1 MNNKLYEKQK
11 LCMFTCY
18 AMTSKPRT
26 VLSVQEKLNEHL
38 WNEEM
43 NCPGL
48 KERKKYNWH
57 FFSIRSRL
65 SLFVYDKAV
74 GIILLSHYS
83 RSDTLLNN
91 FIRVLSR
98 MVMCA
103 WSLSRV

>member
-1 MNNKLYEKQK
+1 MGKLKAPRMNNKLYEKQK

-26 VLSVQEKLNEHL
+26 VLSAQEKLNEHL

-57 FFSIRSRL
+57 FF
-65 SLFVYDKAV
+65 F
-74 GIILLSHYS
+74 LLG
-83 RSDTLLNN
+83 
-91 FIRVLSR
+91 V
-98 MVMCA
+98 V
-103 WSLSRV
+103 

>member
-1 MNNKLYEKQK
+1 MGKLKAPRMNNKLYEKQK

-26 VLSVQEKLNEHL
+26 VLSAQEKLNEHL

-57 FFSIRSRL
+57 FFSIKSRL
-65 SLFVYDKAV
+65 SLFVYV
-74 GIILLSHYS
+74 FVWLSQ
-83 RSDTLLNN
+83 
-91 FIRVLSR
+91 F
-98 MVMCA
+98 
-103 WSLSRV
+103 